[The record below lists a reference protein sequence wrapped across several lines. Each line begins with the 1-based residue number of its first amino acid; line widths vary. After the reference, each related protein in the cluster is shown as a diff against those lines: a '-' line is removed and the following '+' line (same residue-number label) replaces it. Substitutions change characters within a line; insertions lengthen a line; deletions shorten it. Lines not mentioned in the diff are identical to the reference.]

1 MKEVLTTL
9 LNSPVMASIV
19 EAGLVCICISW
30 LQNRY
35 NKKLEEEKALIKQ
48 DCDIRLERYRVEF
61 NQMLSE
67 HQTRFD
73 CWHHE
78 KAKAIKDLYTN
89 ACDLYYAL
97 FFLQAFEKV
106 YGNRIAEES
115 VKERKRRRN
124 EISSLRLK
132 VRKDWYYLRLFLDD
146 EEDNAFV
153 EYEKEI
159 DSWSVILF
167 DNNEQ
172 NRAKEIKENGDAF
185 INNMKQVLGKL
196 RSVFREALYSVT
208 TDVPPNGRDISFHRS
223 NQMMQSE
230 QNSSAE

>member
-1 MKEVLTTL
+1 M
-9 LNSPVMASIV
+9 
-19 EAGLVCICISW
+19 
-30 LQNRY
+30 
-35 NKKLEEEKALIKQ
+35 
-48 DCDIRLERYRVEF
+48 
-61 NQMLSE
+61 
-67 HQTRFD
+67 
-73 CWHHE
+73 
-78 KAKAIKDLYTN
+78 
-89 ACDLYYAL
+89 

>member
-1 MKEVLTTL
+1 
-9 LNSPVMASIV
+9 MASIV
-19 EAGLVCICISW
+19 EAILVCICISW

-78 KAKAIKDLYTN
+78 KAKAIKELYTN
-89 ACDLYYAL
+89 ACDLYYSL
-97 FFLQAFEKV
+97 FFLQAFEKL

-115 VKERKRRRN
+115 MKERKRRRN

-132 VRKDWYYLRLFLDD
+132 GRKDWYYLRLFLDD
-146 EEDNAFV
+146 EEDNALAGF
-153 EYEKEI
+153 EKEV
-159 DSWSVILF
+159 DSWSNILF

-172 NRAKEIKENGDAF
+172 NRAKEIKEHGDAF
-185 INNMKQVLGKL
+185 VNNMKQELGKL
-196 RSVFREALYSVT
+196 RSIFREALYSVPK
-208 TDVPPNGRDISFHRS
+208 DDSPNGRDVSFHRS
-223 NQMMQSE
+223 NLMMQSE
-230 QNSSAE
+230 QNPRSEL